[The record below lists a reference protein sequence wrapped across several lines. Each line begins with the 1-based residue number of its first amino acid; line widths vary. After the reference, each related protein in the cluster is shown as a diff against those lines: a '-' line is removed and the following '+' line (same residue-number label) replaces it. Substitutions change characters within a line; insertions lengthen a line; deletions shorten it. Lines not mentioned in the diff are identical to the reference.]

1 MNVADISIIGQD
13 RKWIVEAITNYIFNN
28 ICNVEEVNQNV
39 MNNIFYMS
47 VKISFKP
54 EKFDKGCF
62 YNPTVFG
69 QVTGEMEMMNV

>member
-13 RKWIVEAITNYIFNN
+13 RKGIVASITNYIFNN
-28 ICNVEEVNQNV
+28 KCNVEEVNQNV

-54 EKFDKGCF
+54 EIL
-62 YNPTVFG
+62 V
-69 QVTGEMEMMNV
+69 E